1 MATDNNN
8 NTCDDVTVEAEEVV
22 DAAALLGLKE
32 ASEAAATLEARGVAT
47 GVTEIEIVVEEAV
60 VTLAAAVELTDTV
73 VLDSL

>member
-1 MATDNNN
+1 MAADNNN

-32 ASEAAATLEARGVAT
+32 PSAAAMLEARGVAT

-60 VTLAAAVELTDTV
+60 VTLAAVVVFTGTV

>member
-32 ASEAAATLEARGVAT
+32 PSAAATLEARGVAT

-60 VTLAAAVELTDTV
+60 VTLAAVVVLTGTV